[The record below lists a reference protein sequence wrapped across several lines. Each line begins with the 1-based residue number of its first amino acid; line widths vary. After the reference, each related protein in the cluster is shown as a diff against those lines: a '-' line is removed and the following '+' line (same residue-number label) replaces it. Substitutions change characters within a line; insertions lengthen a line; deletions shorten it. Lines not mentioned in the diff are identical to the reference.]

1 MQLWCQLQYNY
12 NMIVIPITVIVST
25 FDMCRSTVVH
35 NRNCNIVLQLWLWSA
50 LICVAVYAVLLLV
63 LLVWMAHYDDARR
76 KNKQDTFIQNA
87 SIFTFFLE
95 TEVFYMPR
103 KSDLE
108 NARSAENCFVWTIK
122 TYWKHIFFFCLPCS
136 STIICKV
143 TK

>member
-1 MQLWCQLQYNY
+1 MLHFDLCHTVRVSHCAIAIIGYPLLLMRPWLQLPLLYNNCDCNDDADCKQLWYVSQCTQCFCWCEWRIMMTPGEKQTGYFHPKCQHFYL
-12 NMIVIPITVIVST
+12 
-25 FDMCRSTVVH
+25 
-35 NRNCNIVLQLWLWSA
+35 
-50 LICVAVYAVLLLV
+50 
-63 LLVWMAHYDDARR
+63 
-76 KNKQDTFIQNA
+76 
-87 SIFTFFLE
+87 FLE